1 MTSHDWIDEIPACD
15 DVYMY
20 QAALHCEDCGEAIR
34 ADLRKAGK
42 APEDEDD
49 ENSYDSDDFPKGPF
63 GAGGGEADSVQ
74 HCDGGAGC
82 LNAITLPCGSK
93 IGAWLGNELTEDG
106 ISWLSSSIKKG
117 IFATNEH
124 SRQVNRLWADKYRD
138 SLPDA
143 ASPDPVSG
151 RDLASPTVTGFIK
164 SIGGL
169 GTGLDNQVGSDRDH
183 LYGFTL
189 RKTNERKQLPTAL
202 LVWRSEIMSNGDPS
216 LPERIELPI
225 TEAGE
230 REALDILDEL
240 IGDCA
245 WD

>member
-1 MTSHDWIDEIPACD
+1 MASHDWIDEVPACD

-34 ADLRKAGK
+34 ADLRKSGK

-49 ENSYDSDDFPKGPF
+49 EDSYDSDDFPKGPF

-74 HCDGGAGC
+74 HCDGGTRC
-82 LNAITLPCGSK
+82 LNAITLPHGSK
-93 IGAWLGNELTEDG
+93 IGAWLGNDLTEDG
-106 ISWLSSSIKKG
+106 ISGLSDSIRRSLFK
-117 IFATNEH
+117 TDPH
-124 SRQVNRLWADKYRD
+124 VRQVNRLWATKYGD

-143 ASPDPVSG
+143 TVPGPVSG

-169 GTGLDNQVGSDRDH
+169 GTGLDDQVWFDRDH
-183 LYGFTL
+183 LYGFALHKANATK
-189 RKTNERKQLPTAL
+189 RLPASL
-202 LVWRSEIMSNGDPS
+202 MVWRSEFESNGDPGT
-216 LPERIELPI
+216 PQKVELPI

-230 REALDILDEL
+230 REALEILEEL